1 MSQRDSELKSVLS
14 VWPRCDRA
22 ASGRLFGLS
31 CHITLCSIQVLV
43 QLRLFSNVNINT
55 LDHLLLVSVSSAG
68 NFSIIALVYMKEL
81 KNNAFVGDTARW
93 CADTAM

>member
-1 MSQRDSELKSVLS
+1 MSQRDSEQKSVFS

-55 LDHLLLVSVSSAG
+55 LDHLLLSLFPQRVTSASSLW
-68 NFSIIALVYMKEL
+68 S
-81 KNNAFVGDTARW
+81 T
-93 CADTAM
+93 